1 MSRNSLPRKTQK
13 CPKGQEANL
22 LIPADYNT
30 SLSLLKI
37 AIEIIL
43 FGNHR
48 SFKVV
53 PDLRKS
59 SMNFFLNSVIWSLLL
74 GYSNNE
80 KKEGGPRIGY
90 GDIRRQ
96 KGGIF

>member
-1 MSRNSLPRKTQK
+1 MHNSANHMHALFASLWLGKTK
-13 CPKGQEANL
+13 E
-22 LIPADYNT
+22 
-30 SLSLLKI
+30 SL
-37 AIEIIL
+37 
-43 FGNHR
+43 
-48 SFKVV
+48 KVV

>member
-1 MSRNSLPRKTQK
+1 MHKRWLSDGAGRSCIFFSPSLMLSRYFWR
-13 CPKGQEANL
+13 
-22 LIPADYNT
+22 I
-30 SLSLLKI
+30 
-37 AIEIIL
+37 
-43 FGNHR
+43 
-48 SFKVV
+48 FKVV

>member
-1 MSRNSLPRKTQK
+1 
-13 CPKGQEANL
+13 
-22 LIPADYNT
+22 
-30 SLSLLKI
+30 
-37 AIEIIL
+37 
-43 FGNHR
+43 
-48 SFKVV
+48 
-53 PDLRKS
+53 
-59 SMNFFLNSVIWSLLL
+59 MNFFLNSVIWSLLL